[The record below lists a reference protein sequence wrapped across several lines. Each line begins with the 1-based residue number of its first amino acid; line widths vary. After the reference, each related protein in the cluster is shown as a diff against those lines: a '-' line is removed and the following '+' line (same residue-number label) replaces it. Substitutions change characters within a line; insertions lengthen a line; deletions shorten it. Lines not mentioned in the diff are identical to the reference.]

1 MLPWMKQRFLLRM
14 ELAQKSHL
22 FFKEALQAGNFSV
35 FVEKIT
41 PLIQSYQNTYQ
52 PPLWWRI
59 LSRFKHF
66 VKNIIKYDDLT

>member
-1 MLPWMKQRFLLRM
+1 M

-22 FFKEALQAGNFSV
+22 FFKEALQAGSFSV
-35 FVEKIT
+35 FVEKID

-59 LSRFKHF
+59 LSRFKHL
-66 VKNIIKYDDLT
+66 VKTIIKYDDLT